1 MHIILATALT
11 AIIALIASSTGVA
24 TQLGAH
30 PWWAG
35 QVVIVGAPIGIVLGL
50 VLWALRLNRVLRL
63 CTGVIA
69 VAAAFG
75 VAKYGQIGFAN
86 SYAED
91 QLAGKL
97 WYMGWIATSVSVSLL
112 LMTVAR
118 SRSQGSAANKD

>member
-11 AIIALIASSTGVA
+11 ALIALIAGITGIA

-30 PWWAG
+30 PWWAS
-35 QVVIVGAPIGIVLGL
+35 QVVMIGAPIGIVLGL
-50 VLWALRLNRVLRL
+50 ALWALRLNRVLRL
-63 CTGVIA
+63 CIAVIA
-69 VAAAFG
+69 LAAAFG

-97 WYMGWIATSVSVSLL
+97 WYMGWIATSVAGSVL
-112 LMTVAR
+112 LMAAAR
-118 SRSQGSAANKD
+118 SRTRVSREAS

>member
-11 AIIALIASSTGVA
+11 AIVAFIAASTGVP

-35 QVVIVGAPIGIVLGL
+35 QVIMAGAPIGIVLGL
-50 VLWALRLNRVLRL
+50 ALWGLRLNRVLRL
-63 CTGVIA
+63 ILGVIA

-91 QLAGKL
+91 KLAGKL
-97 WYMGWIATSVSVSLL
+97 WYMGWIATSAAASLL
-112 LMTVAR
+112 LMAAAR
-118 SRSQGSAANKD
+118 SRASISNEAP